1 MNPVWWVQFSC
12 LLCLTLCDPTDCST
26 SVLPVYHQ
34 HPELAQTHIN
44 WVGNDIQPSH
54 PMLSLS
60 SPTFNLSQHH
70 GLFQWV
76 SSLHQV
82 VKVLELQLQHQ
93 PSSEYSGL
101 ISFRIDWL
109 DLLTFQRILKSLL
122 WHHISK
128 ASVLWYSAFFMVQLS
143 YPYMTTEKTHSFD

>member
-34 HPELAQTHIN
+34 HPELAQTPID

-82 VKVLELQLQHQ
+82 AKVLSLVK
-93 PSSEYSGL
+93 
-101 ISFRIDWL
+101 WVKW
-109 DLLTFQRILKSLL
+109 KSLSHVRL
-122 WHHISK
+122 FVTHG
-128 ASVLWYSAFFMVQLS
+128 LYSPWNSPGQNTGVGSPSLLQWIFPTQEWNQGLLHCRWIL
-143 YPYMTTEKTHSFD
+143 YKLK